1 MTPVVILHFH
11 GSTYIPRLCNYSSVT
26 HQQLI
31 HKLVMASIF
40 SLTDDCL
47 LRILSFFDDPY
58 VFHCFILT
66 CQRFYHVSKNANSVL
81 HLELLK
87 SKAENYVKRYVVD
100 EANSYDKYCC
110 LVDLLRR
117 LSHLSTS
124 KRLLTNDKVVDAW
137 QRSGPV
143 VAKLLTWLRSTES
156 SREEGEPRATCY
168 KERGKFTLQLPSCA
182 KKMAIETSHFG
193 DYGHNYD
200 RELTIR
206 VSCEDLNA
214 KSERFSRDHPEDYM
228 YMTEKAVNGVARSM
242 KGVIEVLQKELGDTV
257 PPINGRFFIW
267 FCFCFP
273 NGSPLDEEQR
283 LRFKDESRN
292 TKPTTTSVM
301 SAIHQFHKNLESENT
316 MQKLLSEWE
325 AGEQRDST
333 YCKPLVETFHLLA
346 LRSEAEIFD
355 ALQKDAQ
362 QFYNIANDYSFE
374 KLPKQLLLQL
384 ILRTSLVTSDY
395 NAGSIADKYVQSKI
409 QFKCIGGNSIQV
421 FGGMRGDG
429 ASYPTWYEIDLE
441 FTLPDGKVIKLEA
454 EEKPLEIEKLSPV
467 TELVKKS
474 ISQGIPQELIPKI
487 GNLLIA
493 VYFLA
498 ALGFGAEEQFI
509 ETYNKP
515 LLSESEEESE

>member
-1 MTPVVILHFH
+1 
-11 GSTYIPRLCNYSSVT
+11 
-26 HQQLI
+26 
-31 HKLVMASIF
+31 MASIL

-47 LRILSFFDDPY
+47 LKILSFLDDPY
-58 VFHCFILT
+58 VFHSFILT

-81 HLELLK
+81 PLKLLK
-87 SKAENYVKRYVVD
+87 SKAENYVKRYIVG
-100 EANSYDKYCC
+100 EGKSYDKYCC

-117 LSHLSTS
+117 LSHLSAS
-124 KRLLTNDKVVDAW
+124 RRSLTYDKVVKAW
-137 QRSGPV
+137 QRCGPV
-143 VAKLLTWLRSTES
+143 VAKLLTWFRSAES

-168 KERGKFTLQLPSCA
+168 TESGKFTLQLPSCA

-200 RELTIR
+200 RELTIC

-214 KSERFSRDHPEDYM
+214 KSERFSSYHPEDYM
-228 YMTEKAVNGVARSM
+228 YMVEEEIDGVEKSM

-267 FCFCFP
+267 FCFFFP
-273 NGSPLDEEQR
+273 NVSSLDEEQR

-292 TKPTTTSVM
+292 TKPTTASVM
-301 SAIHQFHKNLESENT
+301 SAIHQFHKNLESENSV
-316 MQKLLSEWE
+316 QKLLSEWE
-325 AGEQRDST
+325 AGEQRDSI
-333 YCKPLVETFHLLA
+333 YGKLLVESFHLLA
-346 LRSEAEIFD
+346 LRSEAGVFD
-355 ALQKDAQ
+355 ALQKDAEK
-362 QFYNIANDYSFE
+362 FFDIANEYSLK
-374 KLPKQLLLQL
+374 KLPRQLLLQL
-384 ILRTSLVTSDY
+384 ILRTSLVTSDF

-429 ASYPTWYEIDLE
+429 ASYPTWHEIHLK
-441 FTLPDGKVIKLEA
+441 FTLPDGKVIKLKA
-454 EEKPLEIEKLSPV
+454 GEKPLEIEKLSPV

-474 ISQGIPQELIPKI
+474 ISRGIPEELIPKI

-498 ALGFGAEEQFI
+498 ALGFGAEEPFI

-515 LLSESEEESE
+515 LLSESEEEEEGEEEEEEEESE